1 MIQSQHL
8 PMESALRSLQSETSG
23 FNLGDGQCSEECPL
37 SKQNKRS
44 TCTPSSNNLA
54 TLAKKI
60 HTCTHSKKHTYI
72 KKKFPDHL
80 WRWSSGQTGGQLSC
94 WKCWIYTF
102 MSQSEKTCSS
112 LLLLRCSERHPS
124 RWCENS
130 PLWFPFQLAPE
141 PQLYHHPA
149 LTSLSPLQFPVL
161 KWPQTLTL
169 PLGHRSITI
178 LLIYNH

>member
-8 PMESALRSLQSETSG
+8 PMEAALCWLQSETSG

-44 TCTPSSNNLA
+44 TCTPSSNNLV

-60 HTCTHSKKHTYI
+60 HTCTHSKKKI
-72 KKKFPDHL
+72 KKSQITCEDHHQDTQED
-80 WRWSSGQTGGQLSC
+80 RRSGIC
-94 WKCWIYTF
+94 CVYIYTST
-102 MSQSEKTCSS
+102 SQSEKKWSS
-112 LLLLRCSERHPS
+112 LLLLGCSERLPS
-124 RWCENS
+124 HWCENN
-130 PLWFPFQLAPE
+130 PVWFPFQLTPE
-141 PQLYHHPA
+141 PQLYHQPT
-149 LTSLSPLQFPVL
+149 LTSLSPFQYAVL

-178 LLIYNH
+178 LLLSNH